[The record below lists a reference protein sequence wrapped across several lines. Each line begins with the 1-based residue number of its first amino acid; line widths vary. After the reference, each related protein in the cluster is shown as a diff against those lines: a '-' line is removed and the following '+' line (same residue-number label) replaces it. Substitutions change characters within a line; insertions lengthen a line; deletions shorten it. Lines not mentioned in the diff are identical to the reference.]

1 MRTTMRRLAIGAATG
16 ALATAGLLGLSGSP
30 AAATSQDCTTYLSS
44 QNATNTVRSLVCT
57 TTAVLAG
64 TAGSEYAQT
73 LCEGLMTA
81 TGLSATTGSEACARA
96 VQA

>member
-1 MRTTMRRLAIGAATG
+1 MTLSFKRLAVAAATTS
-16 ALATAGLLGLSGSP
+16 LATAGFLGLASQP
-30 AAATSQDCTTYLSS
+30 ASATSQDCTTYLSY
-44 QNATNTVRSLVCT
+44 QGATNTLRSVICT

-81 TGLSATTGSEACARA
+81 TGLSPYTATKACARA
-96 VQA
+96 VQP